1 MNMNIFGFFRKRFK
15 KYQTIAERLIF
26 PVLLALYPFVSVD
39 QGIDIS
45 DVTYSLGNY
54 QYFDL
59 MDINWKLSIFIPS
72 LVGHLMTYLPGA
84 GTMLGMKI
92 YATLFVSAMALV
104 VYYALKTIIPG
115 WMVFI
120 SEWIAIS
127 LSWCPYVI
135 LYNYMTYLFMT
146 LGLLFL
152 LDGIM
157 TYEGRRQNRRLFLA
171 GVFLGGNVLV
181 RLPNVLEA
189 SFILILFFAGFV
201 NKEKIK
207 SIALKTVV
215 CVSGYVVGVM
225 IPLTLAIAMY
235 GFKAYG
241 SMLGWLSEVSADSDN
256 SHSIAATTL
265 LTLSAY
271 KTTVIKM
278 AVMIPCIAAG
288 VILFYLLSKRKTGIR
303 ILNIAKIIYLGG
315 ILVLVKFYFA
325 TGVFTTNYWYY
336 DSMFQAAMMFIV
348 LSLVLDILDIFSAF
362 AKEMDFVVIMPG
374 TEGERI
380 MAFLSLMV
388 IVITPIGSD
397 NYTFPIV
404 NNLFLVAPI
413 TLAQLRRVAR
423 RATSIHIPRTGLKT
437 LEQKNK
443 FALECAVHFPWKY
456 MCVMI
461 VLIVIV
467 QGSLFKAGYSFV
479 DGADGRVRDSKVTSV
494 DKLKGLYTTNDN
506 VVEIESLYQ
515 VFTDNDLFEY
525 ELLQFGESPGLSYAF
540 DVEPS
545 IYTTWPTLESNTV
558 ERFDEALMDISARP
572 VIITDADM
580 MTEYQDSPSVL
591 SKIDVLLDYIASNG
605 YNIVFEDENYIV
617 YVPCD

>member
-1 MNMNIFGFFRKRFK
+1 MSIFSFLKKRLKNF
-15 KYQTIAERLIF
+15 QTISELVIF
-26 PVLLALYPFVSVD
+26 PVLLFLYPFVAVN
-39 QGIDIS
+39 QGIDLS

-54 QYFDL
+54 QFFDA
-59 MDINWKLSIFIPS
+59 MDTNWKLSIFIPS
-72 LVGHLMTYLPGA
+72 LAGHLMTYLPGA

-92 YATLFVSAMALV
+92 YTTLFVSMMALI

-115 WMVFI
+115 WMIFI
-120 SEWIAIS
+120 GEWIAIS

-157 TYEGRRQNRRLFLA
+157 TFEGRKQDIRLFLA
-171 GVFLGGNVLV
+171 GVFLGCNVLV

-189 SFILILFFAGFV
+189 SFILILFFAVYV
-201 NKEKIK
+201 NKEKIQTL
-207 SIALKTVV
+207 IHRTFV
-215 CVSGYVVGVM
+215 CVLGYVVGAV
-225 IPLTLAIAMY
+225 IPLLIAIIMY
-235 GFKAYG
+235 GPSAYAA
-241 SMLGWLSEVSADSDN
+241 MLKWLSSVSGDSGN
-256 SHSIAATTL
+256 SHSMAATTL
-265 LTLSAY
+265 LTLNAY
-271 KTTVIKM
+271 KTTASKM
-278 AVMIPCIAAG
+278 AVMIPCVVVG
-288 VILFYLLSKRKTGIR
+288 VILFYLISKRTAGIK

-348 LSLVLDILDIFSAF
+348 LSLVLDILDIVSAF
-362 AKEMDFVVIMPG
+362 AERLDFVVIMPG
-374 TEGERI
+374 TQGERI

-388 IVITPIGSD
+388 IVITPFGSD

-423 RATSIHIPRTGLKT
+423 RATSVHMPRTGLRT
-437 LEQKNK
+437 QEARDK
-443 FALECAVHFPWKY
+443 FDLECAVHFPWKY

-461 VLIVIV
+461 VLVVII
-467 QGSLFKAGYSFV
+467 QGTLFKAGYSFV
-479 DGADGRVRDSKVTSV
+479 DGADGRPRDSKVTSV
-494 DKLKGLYTTNDN
+494 DKLEGLYTTSDN
-506 VVEIESLYQ
+506 AAEIEKLYK
-515 VFTDNDLFEY
+515 VFKDNDLFDH

-540 DVEPS
+540 DMKPA

-558 ERFDEALMDISARP
+558 DIFDDALMNISARP

-591 SKIDVLLDYIASNG
+591 SKIDILLDYIASND